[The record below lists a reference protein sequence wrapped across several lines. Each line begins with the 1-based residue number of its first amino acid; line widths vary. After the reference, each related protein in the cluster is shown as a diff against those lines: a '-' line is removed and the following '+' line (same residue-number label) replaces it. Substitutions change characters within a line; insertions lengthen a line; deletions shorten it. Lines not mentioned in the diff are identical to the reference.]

1 MKHIP
6 KIERDGYMICSV
18 QDSISEAKI
27 SSFSNRV
34 GSGERM
40 IAFGEL
46 QIYGTFIC
54 EGQLDIQLGT
64 PYSYIL
70 NKNILFDTSVYGTV
84 TVDGEVSLN
93 GELNIL

>member
-6 KIERDGYMICSV
+6 KIERDGYMISSV
-18 QDSISEAKI
+18 QDSIAEAKI
-27 SSFSNRV
+27 SAFSNRV

-40 IAFGEL
+40 ITFGEF

-64 PYSYIL
+64 PYLYVL
-70 NKNILFDTSVYGTV
+70 NKNILFDTNIYGTV
-84 TVDGEVSLN
+84 IVDGEITLN
-93 GELNIL
+93 AKLNIL